1 MCLLIGTAS
10 QVIMWPMGLY
20 GLARPALAS
29 VWINDKTYCRNTKGM
44 SLSYKKAPVVINQTK
59 TSKTLFRK

>member
-1 MCLLIGTAS
+1 MCLLLGTVS

-29 VWINDKTYCRNTKGM
+29 VSINDKTYCHNNKGM

-59 TSKTLFRK
+59 QIQ